1 MASVTIRNFK
11 LQVLEA
17 PANSDEGD
25 GDCSRAV
32 QLSLFFSMQLAAQSA
47 ADAADILTP
56 RRRAAQQATAT
67 SEEKASL
74 VDVQILGSVTKTPA
88 WLLVTTVLCSLTGIV
103 PTIILL
109 VIFNSN
115 GGTEAP
121 CEAPIAWWIWLTA
134 IINIPAAAIGAITQ
148 ISTLLYGKK
157 DEETGLVVKPPAFA
171 RGLDCLALGFNIF
184 STYWFIRGNQF
195 VFGSYPMSEAAA
207 AALASNVTV
216 PLDTMADGNIA
227 AGLGCAPGLWYGARA
242 WVIVQY
248 AMFGIAILLIFL
260 ACCCVC
266 CLMAGQVARMQQEQ
280 EMTRPAQTV

>member
-1 MASVTIRNFK
+1 M
-11 LQVLEA
+11 
-17 PANSDEGD
+17 
-25 GDCSRAV
+25 SR
-32 QLSLFFSMQLAAQSA
+32 SL
-47 ADAADILTP
+47 
-56 RRRAAQQATAT
+56 
-67 SEEKASL
+67 ASL
-74 VDVQILGSVTKTPA
+74 TKTPA

-121 CEAPIAWWIWLTA
+121 CVAPIAWWIWLTA
-134 IINIPAAAIGAITQ
+134 IINIGRSRSAPSRRSQHFCTAKKTRRPALSSSHPRLPSEAIA
-148 ISTLLYGKK
+148 
-157 DEETGLVVKPPAFA
+157 
-171 RGLDCLALGFNIF
+171 LALGFNIF

-207 AALASNVTV
+207 AALEHRVTV

-227 AGLGCAPGLWYGARA
+227 AGLGRAPGLWYGARA

-248 AMFGIAILLIFL
+248 AMFGTAILLIIL